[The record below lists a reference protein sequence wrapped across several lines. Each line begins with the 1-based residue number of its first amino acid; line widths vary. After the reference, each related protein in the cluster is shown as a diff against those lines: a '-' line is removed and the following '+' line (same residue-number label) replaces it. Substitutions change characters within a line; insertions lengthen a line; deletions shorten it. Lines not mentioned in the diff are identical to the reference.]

1 MSEAEEKT
9 DDKKAAIVKK
19 SSGKVDIIAPF
30 VDTFSA
36 FHIHCSLRITITT
49 MARRN
54 GSFL

>member
-36 FHIHCSLRITITT
+36 FHNHCALRITITT